1 MLVLRRSLLTFV
13 PAWSLL
19 IGAVTACVTAC
30 VTAGPA
36 PDSSS
41 SSALPAWLP
50 SELARDPNLDE
61 AAALLCAR
69 DTDAVVDDD
78 VRAAAHVVDGRV
90 IGVLAESADDA
101 ARKTQALFE
110 GAGLSHVGFVE
121 ASRPGGAP
129 CVGVVGARRIV
140 SVRGLPPAYLAKPRE
155 PAVLE
160 VTLSSRRVGHVYVLS
175 PDGFVDRLPLDG
187 TGSAQTVKLPFRK
200 EGRHVVEVIVDEV
213 GEDGAPRGTP
223 EVALLWPYVRGTLQ
237 LPPTPAVLF
246 PDDGHD
252 DLALSHRAEALLQ
265 RLRNEQLLEPLKI
278 SPVLTDT
285 AVDRARALGGVL
297 GHRVDGLSPR
307 QLLDEKLRQRGG
319 AGDPRAAFIR
329 LSEVQARGSTLQ
341 DAWTALTDSPAH
353 RYEMVSLG
361 VTHMGVAVVRG
372 HDSLGRPTI
381 TLVSLLGRRPPSRDV
396 AAVQKK
402 FFDDANRVREG
413 RGYDLLVVSDTL
425 KSHAERLA
433 RRMMEVRRLD
443 DSLLGGPVASV
454 ALEAD
459 ASMTK
464 VLPFV
469 ARIDDPLLLSTFG
482 PLLDID
488 TTAVGVGVAL
498 QPEDGVFYVVIL
510 AGVGSN

>member
-1 MLVLRRSLLTFV
+1 MLLRRPLLLLALSL
-13 PAWSLL
+13 
-19 IGAVTACVTAC
+19 VTTCWWTSACA
-30 VTAGPA
+30 TAGPA
-36 PDSSS
+36 PETPS
-41 SSALPAWLP
+41 SSALPDWLP
-50 SELARDPNLDE
+50 SELARDPALDE

-78 VRAAAHVVDGRV
+78 VRAAARVVDGRV
-90 IGVLAESADDA
+90 IGVLAVSADEA
-101 ARKTQALFE
+101 ATKTRALFE

-121 ASRPGGAP
+121 AARPGGEP

-140 SVRGLPPAYLAKPRE
+140 SVSRLPPAYQAKARE
-155 PAVLE
+155 PALLE
-160 VTLSSRRVGHVYVLS
+160 VTVSSRRVGQVYVLS

-187 TGSAQTVKLPFRK
+187 GGAQSIKLPFRK
-200 EGRHVVEVIVDEV
+200 EGRHVVEVIVDDV
-213 GEDGAPRGTP
+213 DNDGAPRGTP
-223 EVALLWPYVRGTLQ
+223 EVALLWPFVRGTLQ

-246 PDDGHD
+246 PDAGHD
-252 DLALSHRAEALLQ
+252 DLALSHRAEALMQ

-307 QLLDEKLRQRGG
+307 QLLDEKF

-361 VTHMGVAVVRG
+361 VTHMGVSVVRG
-372 HDSLGRPTI
+372 ADSIGRPTI
-381 TLVSLLGRRPPSRDV
+381 TLVALLGRRPPSRDIK
-396 AAVQKK
+396 AVQQK
-402 FFDDANRVREG
+402 FFDDANRVRVS
-413 RGYDLLVVSDTL
+413 RGYEPLVVSDTL
-425 KSHAERLA
+425 ESAATRLA
-433 RRMMEVRRLD
+433 NRMMEVRRLD
-443 DSLLGGPVASV
+443 DGLLGGPIASV

-469 ARIDDPLLLSTFG
+469 ARIDDPLLLSTFA
-482 PLLDID
+482 PLVDID
-488 TTAVGVGVAL
+488 TTAIGVGVAL
-498 QPEDGVFYVVIL
+498 HPEDGVFYVVIL
-510 AGVGSN
+510 AGVGG